1 MYFLPVSL
9 EIDFSLHNHHLFHN
23 FIRQEHSVHPHIKVR
38 PFSKATGTTVLRN
51 HLASEH
57 VASWVDTCDKFKIP
71 IKAQVAQKA
80 VNDYRQKRGQPQAPS
95 NGSQVPPPPIREYSR
110 EAFVDAIVEWI
121 VADDQVCLLSLFH
134 IINLLNYYSQS
145 LNVIENPHLRAIFL
159 MLREELCDEDIPR
172 RTHIRQRVGEIWED
186 HISDLEIEM
195 NV

>member
-9 EIDFSLHNHHLFHN
+9 EIDFSLHNHYLFHN
-23 FIRQEHSVHPHIKVR
+23 FIRQEHSIHPHIKVR

-95 NGSQVPPPPIREYSR
+95 NGSQVPPPPIHEYSR

-134 IINLLNYYSQS
+134 IINLLHYDSQS
-145 LNVIENPHLRAIFL
+145 LNVIENLHLRAIFL
-159 MLREELCDEDIPR
+159 MLREELRDEDIPR

>member
-1 MYFLPVSL
+1 MYFLPVSP
-9 EIDFSLHNHHLFHN
+9 EIDFSLHNHYLFLN
-23 FIRQEHSVHPHIKVR
+23 FLRQEHSIHLYIKVR
-38 PFSKATGTTVLRN
+38 SFSKATGTTVLRN

-121 VADDQVCLLSLFH
+121 VADNQVCFSSFQVFNF
-134 IINLLNYYSQS
+134 I
-145 LNVIENPHLRAIFL
+145 
-159 MLREELCDEDIPR
+159 
-172 RTHIRQRVGEIWED
+172 
-186 HISDLEIEM
+186 
-195 NV
+195 